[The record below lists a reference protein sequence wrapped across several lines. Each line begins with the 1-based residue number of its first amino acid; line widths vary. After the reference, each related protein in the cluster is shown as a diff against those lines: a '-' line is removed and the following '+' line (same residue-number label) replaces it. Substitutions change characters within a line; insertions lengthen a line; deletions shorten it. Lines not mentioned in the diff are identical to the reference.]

1 MLQVAALVEHL
12 LRRATAADAAL
23 RKMVVKGE
31 DMFAVVEALDVV
43 TRGRVVGTPG
53 S

>member
-1 MLQVAALVEHL
+1 MTNAT
-12 LRRATAADAAL
+12 LREV
-23 RKMVVKGE
+23 VVKSK

-43 TRGRVVGTPG
+43 ARGRVVGTPDNIELDWH

>member
-1 MLQVAALVEHL
+1 M
-12 LRRATAADAAL
+12 TDAAL
-23 RKMVVKGE
+23 WKMVVKGE

-53 S
+53 NMKFNWLLKT